1 MNNLTHEFALCD
13 IDVDEKLITQT
24 VEDESSEENA
34 KEAGIET
41 IETFNTIVKKNDILQ
56 NYLKDIGRIKLLKT
70 SEEQE
75 LGKKIK
81 EGKSKEAQ
89 IAKKKLVQANLRLV
103 VSIAKKYIGQ
113 GVLFMDLVQELRKS
127 LTTQRGSNSAPM
139 LPGG

>member
-75 LGKKIK
+75 LGKK
-81 EGKSKEAQ
+81 SKKANQKKHRLPRKNSYRQ
-89 IAKKKLVQANLRLV
+89 I
-103 VSIAKKYIGQ
+103 
-113 GVLFMDLVQELRKS
+113 
-127 LTTQRGSNSAPM
+127 
-139 LPGG
+139 

>member
-103 VSIAKKYIGQ
+103 VSIAKSTLARVCCLWTLCKRAQ
-113 GVLFMDLVQELRKS
+113 WV
-127 LTTQRGSNSAPM
+127 
-139 LPGG
+139 

>member
-89 IAKKKLVQANLRLV
+89 IAKKKLVQANL
-103 VSIAKKYIGQ
+103 
-113 GVLFMDLVQELRKS
+113 S
-127 LTTQRGSNSAPM
+127 LW
-139 LPGG
+139 